1 MRPIRPMSAVERF
14 LERLFERP
22 SARLFGTGVQPVQL
36 QRRIE
41 RAMAHGKIV
50 ERGRAR
56 VPDRFTIRVAG
67 RDFDRLG
74 SAPELP
80 VELASGALDWARR
93 NGCALAARPRVAII
107 VDAGLASGDIEIEA
121 RYSAPGSGIDPEAA
135 DAVGQ
140 TRAFEAPILRG
151 PRATLSV
158 TDRSG
163 RRRTIVADGGPLTI
177 GRTADN
183 ALVLDDDRVSRRHAR
198 LQARDGVL
206 VLLDLDSTNGTR
218 VNGERVREVALGA
231 GDVIEIGESTITVT
245 AVDDLP
251 QRSG

>member
-22 SARLFGTGVQPVQL
+22 SARLFGTRVQPVQL

-41 RAMAHGKIV
+41 RAMAHGRIV

-56 VPDRFTIRVAG
+56 VPDRFTIRISD

-74 SAPELP
+74 SVPELP
-80 VELASGALDWARR
+80 VELATGALDWARR
-93 NGCALAARPRVAII
+93 NRCALAARPRVAI
-107 VDAGLASGDIEIEA
+107 LADHALAPGDVEVEA
-121 RYSAPGSGIDPEAA
+121 RYSAPGAGLDPEI
-135 DAVGQ
+135 DEQLGP
-140 TRAFEAPILRG
+140 TRLFEAPIVRG
-151 PRATLSV
+151 PRATLAV
-158 TDRSG
+158 VERSG
-163 RRRTIVADGGPLTI
+163 RRRTVVADGGSLTI

-218 VNGERVREVALGA
+218 VNGERIREVAVGM
-231 GDVIEIGESTITVT
+231 GDLIEIGESTITVI
-245 AVDDLP
+245 AVDDA
-251 QRSG
+251 RHGSG